1 MIKQIILCFV
11 VAIAITVAGA
21 ALCQSESFIEYY
33 CALLFV
39 CTFGAMV
46 CTCAFWSDL
55 QGTLKDLS
63 EDSKRTIVGDTIAC
77 TVLAWVLPVSTFLM
91 GLLYK

>member
-11 VAIAITVAGA
+11 VAIAVTIAGA
-21 ALCQSESFIEYY
+21 ALCQSESKEYY

-46 CTCAFWSDL
+46 CTVAFWSDL
-55 QGTLKDLS
+55 RETLKGLS
-63 EDSKRTIVGDTIAC
+63 EDSKKSVIGDITAFTILSWI
-77 TVLAWVLPVSTFLM
+77 LPISIFFIGFLR
-91 GLLYK
+91 